1 MNKKIVFQITLF
13 LLLIIIIFFFYYEY
27 FFINKERA
35 SLITR
40 DLNVIINKSEN
51 NVIKNLEYSSIDKSG
66 NKYLI
71 TSEYGELSSDGGS
84 IISMTNVIAKI
95 DLFEKDNVYISSD
108 FAIYNTLNFDTNFSK
123 NVILEYTQ
131 HEISSDNLDLSFKE
145 NFVWVSNNIIY
156 KSSTNQ
162 LFADKLNIDLLTKSG
177 TEAKEIQ
184 EVWLTHCRW
193 SRVNRWSPWRLYSIL
208 SKTSSNYGCESEPF

>member
-145 NFVWVSNNIIY
+145 TFVWVSNNIIY

-162 LFADKLNIDLLTKSG
+162 LFADKLNIDLLTK
-177 TEAKEIQ
+177 
-184 EVWLTHCRW
+184 
-193 SRVNRWSPWRLYSIL
+193 N
-208 SKTSSNYGCESEPF
+208 SKIFMYDNKKIKIIGK

>member
-162 LFADKLNIDLLTKSG
+162 LFADKLNIDLLTK
-177 TEAKEIQ
+177 
-184 EVWLTHCRW
+184 
-193 SRVNRWSPWRLYSIL
+193 N
-208 SKTSSNYGCESEPF
+208 SKIFMYDNKKIKIIGK